1 LQHLLAYMFLFHYHY
16 LAYCWGWLC
25 RSAFADSLP
34 SWLRVYWFW
43 YMLIPAFFVQFYPYF
58 LHMLRV

>member
-25 RSAFADSLP
+25 RSSFTDSLP
-34 SWLRVYWFW
+34 S
-43 YMLIPAFFVQFYPYF
+43 
-58 LHMLRV
+58 